1 MKIVYYHCH
10 EVLTY
15 NEVKLLRE
23 LGHQVQV
30 AWQNPKNF
38 ASYPALS
45 PLDFKCGLRP
55 TIDFDPFEPEDA
67 DACIFT
73 YFMHQLDHSLQ
84 KYASNKKKIW
94 RFIGQSNPAKEKKLS
109 MYAKRHNLKLVRY
122 SSLESLIPNFAGQ
135 DALIRFNIDDPEY
148 GDYNGNNSTILISCN
163 NMLARDFECKSQQL
177 LSIVGDRPHLI
188 FGQGNNFSTHCI
200 QASYADYKTSL
211 SNSRLYLT
219 AGTIPASYTLGFMEA
234 LAAGIPVVVY
244 DNNHKL
250 NEMRSIIINGINGFI
265 SSDIIELREVCD
277 ELLSD
282 IEYAKEI
289 GKKGRETAIKI
300 FGKEAIKE
308 QWKQLLSK

>member
-1 MKIVYYHCH
+1 MKILYYHCH

-23 LGHQVQV
+23 LGHEVQI
-30 AWQNPKNF
+30 AFQY
-38 ASYPALS
+38 ADRLATYPTSS
-45 PLDFKCGLRP
+45 PLVSQLRP
-55 TIDFDPFEPEDA
+55 PVDFDPFEPEDA

-94 RFIGQSNPAKEKKLS
+94 RFIGQSNPVKENKLS

-135 DALIRFNIDDPEY
+135 DALIRFNIDESDYGEY
-148 GDYNGNNSTILISCN
+148 TGDNPRIIISSN
-163 NMLARDFECKSQQL
+163 RMLYRKNVLSAEQL
-177 LSIVGDRPHLI
+177 LSIVDSRPHLI
-188 FGQGNNFSTHCI
+188 FGIGNDFSDKCR
-200 QASYADYKTSL
+200 QASYADYKNTL
-211 SNSRLYLT
+211 ANSRLFLT

-265 SSDIIELREVCD
+265 SSDIIELREICD

-308 QWKQLLSK
+308 QWRQLLSK